1 VSERALALWVLA
13 ALIATWLATS
23 WFFERMYS

>member
-1 VSERALALWVLA
+1 VSEPALALWVLA
-13 ALIATWLATS
+13 TLIATWLVTS